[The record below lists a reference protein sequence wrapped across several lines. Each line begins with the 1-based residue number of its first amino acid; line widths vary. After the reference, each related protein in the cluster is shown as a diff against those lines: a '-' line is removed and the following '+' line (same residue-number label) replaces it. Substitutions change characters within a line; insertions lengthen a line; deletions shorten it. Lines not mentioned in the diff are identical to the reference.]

1 MRKMN
6 VLDREPAVVL
16 KDLPDE
22 LLQRLHALE
31 QTVTELRA
39 SERCYR
45 GLVES
50 AQDIM
55 VRIDPDLRITFA
67 NDACCRTF
75 GRLREEL
82 IGTQIFPMIFPDDLP
97 NTLAALRGLAKPPHR
112 TGIVERLV
120 TSQGIRWIAWEACAI
135 VGHDGEVL
143 EYQGVGRD
151 VTEFRRL
158 ENELSR
164 AKDELEQ
171 RVLERTSQLEEALA
185 EHARIAHELEQQ
197 NRHIRAIENV
207 IPVGIFECDTAGQFV
222 YANAGLIELTGFT
235 EDQLSGYGWRRILA
249 EPGADEIYLDWQRA
263 VQEHQPYLDEV
274 RIGTPDG
281 VYKWVLC
288 QATPMFGPGGVFR
301 GHLGTLTDITHQ
313 KAVQE
318 ALRAGESQLRLAKEF
333 AERAN
338 LAKSK
343 FLAAASHDL
352 RQPLQAANL
361 FLAVLQGRVGEE
373 ERRFVLGKL
382 QQSLNALESLLNAL
396 LDVSKLEA
404 GVNQPSPSVFPVG
417 ELLVQLASEFG
428 PRAVERRLRFKLVA
442 PSLYLHTDRT
452 FVERILRNLLS
463 NALAYTERGG
473 ILLGARSRGKN
484 LRIEVWDTGIGIP
497 GDRLEDIFEDFTQLG
512 NDHRDRDRGLG
523 LGLAI
528 VKRIAKLLESQ
539 VTVRSIPGKGSV
551 FACEFPLAQAP
562 LPEQA
567 VVATRSRP
575 AQGGVGKL
583 IAVIDDV
590 ASVRE
595 GLALLLSDWGHL
607 PIVGASTDEVL
618 QQLSWLGLTPDLV
631 IADYQLA
638 ESRTGTEAIE
648 TIRRHSGRIIPAI
661 VLTGDTAPE
670 HLGAARSKGYV
681 LLHKPIGQEHLRL
694 VLGSLLEGKGAAR
707 I

>member
-1 MRKMN
+1 MT
-6 VLDREPAVVL
+6 ETVVL
-16 KDLPDE
+16 GRDSVVAGSPGVS
-22 LLQRLHALE
+22 LQRLRALE
-31 QTVTELRA
+31 QTVAQLRA
-39 SERCYR
+39 SERRYR

-55 VRIDPDLRITFA
+55 VGIDTDLRITFA

-75 GRLREEL
+75 GRPREDL
-82 IGTQIFPMIFPDDLP
+82 IGTQIFPMVFPEDLD
-97 NTLAALRGLAKPPHR
+97 NTLATFKKLGKPPHR
-112 TGIVERLV
+112 ASNVERLI

-135 VGHDGEVL
+135 LDDDGQVI

-158 ENELSR
+158 EQELFST
-164 AKDELEQ
+164 KDELER

-185 EHARIAHELEQQ
+185 EHARIDHELEQQ
-197 NRHIRAIENV
+197 NRHIRAIENA
-207 IPVGIFECDTAGQFV
+207 IAVGIFECDTAGQFV
-222 YANAGLIELTGFT
+222 YANASLIELTGFN
-235 EDQLSGYGWRRILA
+235 ENQLSGYGWRNMLA
-249 EPGADEIYLDWQRA
+249 DPGADEIFLDWQRA

-274 RIGTPDG
+274 RIRTPEG
-281 VYKWVLC
+281 VCKWVLC
-288 QATPMFGPGGVFR
+288 QGTPTFGPDGIFR

-318 ALRAGESQLRLAKEF
+318 ALRAGESQLRRAKDL

-361 FLAVLQGRVGEE
+361 FMAVLQGRIGEE
-373 ERRFVLGKL
+373 ERRFIFGKL

-404 GVNQPSPSVFPVG
+404 GVNQPSPSVFPIG
-417 ELLVQLASEFG
+417 ELLIQLASEFA
-428 PRAVERRLRFKLVA
+428 PRAAERRLHFKLVA
-442 PSLYLHTDRT
+442 PSVYLRTDRT
-452 FVERILRNLLS
+452 FLERILRNLLS
-463 NALAYTERGG
+463 NALAYTETGG
-473 ILLGARSRGKN
+473 ILLGARRCGKK

-497 GDRLEDIFEDFTQLG
+497 ADRLEEIFEDFTQLG
-512 NDHRDRDRGLG
+512 NDHRDHDRGLG

-539 VTVRSIPGKGSV
+539 VTVRSTPGKGSV
-551 FACEFPLAQAP
+551 FACEFQMAQAP
-562 LPEQA
+562 LSEQA
-567 VVATRSRP
+567 AVAARIAPRARDS
-575 AQGGVGKL
+575 VGKL

-607 PIVGASTDEVL
+607 PIVGASMDEVV
-618 QQLSWLGLTPDLV
+618 QRLSRLGLTPDLI

-638 ESRTGTEAIE
+638 EGQTGIEAIE

-670 HLGAARSKGYV
+670 HLGAARSKNYI
-681 LLHKPIGQEHLRL
+681 LLHKPIGQENLRL
-694 VLGSLLEGKGAAR
+694 VLGSLLEGKCAVR